1 MLEKT
6 LSKREEII
14 LANINEKKALLAI
27 LISDNT
33 NLKAKSTVSCK
44 AVSA

>member
-1 MLEKT
+1 MMEKI
-6 LSKREEII
+6 LSKEKVM
-14 LANINEKKALLAI
+14 LANINQKKAPIAI

-33 NLKAKSTVSCK
+33 NLKAESTASCK